1 MTYKIDYKKLNEKQY
16 EAVMHNEGPCL
27 VIAGAGTGK
36 TSTLVYRVARLLE
49 DGVRPESI
57 LFLTFTRKAAEN
69 MILKCSE
76 MLDQRCQFINANTF
90 HGFALSELKRY
101 VPYTGYGKD
110 FTVIDQEEAG
120 DILNII
126 NTEIKID
133 VSLFSFPKNKEL
145 LSILGKSVTKLM
157 TISDVIVSYCPKYK
171 DFTSQI
177 EFVAAEFQK
186 FKKEQNKMDFDDL
199 LRNLHELMKG
209 NESIRPIIQD
219 KYKFIM
225 IDEYQDTDRIQAAIA
240 KLLADSHR
248 NIMVVGDD
256 AQSIYAFRG
265 ADFKNIMSFPSVFAD
280 TKEIKIE
287 RNYRS
292 TKEILNLG
300 NAIMTNAK
308 ERYEKNLYTDKSGEH
323 KPALI
328 RVSDNH
334 HESLFVA
341 DAIESLKNDGC
352 SLKDIAVLFRNGNF
366 SYDLETELN
375 KRGMPF
381 KKYGGM
387 EFAKK
392 KHINDVMA
400 FLKIGMN
407 IEDIISWHRV
417 LKLIKGIGDK
427 KAKNIIDQM
436 MKEKIGIEY
445 LRKIDLTDL
454 YRLIVN
460 LSISREDTVGKIK
473 RIMEFYK
480 PIFDAENKYK
490 KKNWADIEVLISM
503 ASDHPSCTDFINS
516 VAMNSNNGND
526 DEKGP
531 DKEFIT
537 LSTIHSAKG
546 LEWDVVFILSVNDG
560 CIPCLPGR
568 KTPEEMD
575 EEVRL
580 LHVAITRAKTLLY
593 LIAPRNQRHQ
603 GATGNI
609 SRFLTDKIVEAY
621 LEVKDF

>member
-1 MTYKIDYKKLNEKQY
+1 
-16 EAVMHNEGPCL
+16 
-27 VIAGAGTGK
+27 
-36 TSTLVYRVARLLE
+36 
-49 DGVRPESI
+49 
-57 LFLTFTRKAAEN
+57 
-69 MILKCSE
+69 
-76 MLDQRCQFINANTF
+76 MLDQRCQLINANTF

-101 VPYTGYGKD
+101 VPYTGYWKD

-120 DILNII
+120 DLLNLIK
-126 NTEIKID
+126 TEIKIN

-157 TISDVIVSYCPKYK
+157 TISDVIITYYRKYK

-177 EFVAAEFQK
+177 EFVATEFQK

-199 LRNLHELMKG
+199 LRNLHKLMKG
-209 NESIRPIIQD
+209 NEFIRHIIHD

-225 IDEYQDTDRIQAAIA
+225 IDEYQDTDRIQSAIA
-240 KLLADSHR
+240 KLLVGNHG

-300 NAIMTNAK
+300 NAVMTNAK

-334 HESLFVA
+334 NESLFVA
-341 DAIESLKNDGC
+341 TAIELLKNQES
-352 SLKDIAVLFRNGNF
+352 SLKDIAVLFRNGQY

-375 KRGMPF
+375 KRGLPF

-387 EFAKK
+387 AFAQKA
-392 KHINDVMA
+392 HIKDVMA

-407 IEDIISWHRV
+407 NEDIISWHRV
-417 LKLIKGIGDK
+417 LKLFKGIGDK

-445 LRKIDLTDL
+445 LKEISLIDL
-454 YRLIVN
+454 YHLIVS
-460 LSISREDTVGKIK
+460 LSISREDTGGKIK

-480 PIFDAENKYK
+480 PIFDAKNQHDK
-490 KKNWADIEVLISM
+490 KRWADIEVLINM
-503 ASDHPSCTDFINS
+503 ASNHSSCTDFINS
-516 VAMNSNNGND
+516 VAMNNNNGND
-526 DEKGP
+526 DEKGS

-560 CIPCLPGR
+560 CLPYLPGR
-568 KTPEEMD
+568 KKPEEMD

-580 LHVAITRAKTLLY
+580 LHVAITRAKTKLY
-593 LIAPRNQRHQ
+593 LIAPCNQSHQ

-609 SRFLTDKIVEAY
+609 SRFLTSDIVADC
-621 LEVKDF
+621 LDVNFI